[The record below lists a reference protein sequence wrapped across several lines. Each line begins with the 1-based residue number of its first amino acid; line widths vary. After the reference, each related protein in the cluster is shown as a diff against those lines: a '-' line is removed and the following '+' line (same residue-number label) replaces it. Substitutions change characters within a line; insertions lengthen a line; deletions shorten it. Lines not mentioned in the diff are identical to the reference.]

1 MPHAIINGARLWYE
15 TPGNP
20 SANARPL
27 LLHHGYTAS
36 RVNWAP
42 VAERLQDTYRV
53 ILMECRG
60 TGDSED
66 TADGYSLEQYA
77 LDVLGMA
84 DHLNLQTFTYAGHSM
99 GGGVGFL
106 LGLDHATRLDGLILM
121 APIPSGGTSALP
133 PQAAIDRRLQA
144 RAAKDRDFF
153 MAEMVANRYR
163 PEIQTDAWFNLR
175 IDHLLRVSEGH
186 LLGGLSSMHT
196 LDVEARL
203 PELALPTLM
212 LAGAVDG
219 LLRAN
224 LNDYMRL
231 PDAGLHV
238 FSQAGHDVAIYE
250 PDGVSQAIHGF
261 MQHGSMNA
269 NKLAFRAT
277 VRG

>member
-1 MPHAIINGARLWYE
+1 MPHAIINGARLWYD

-20 SANARPL
+20 PANARTL

-42 VAERLQDTYRV
+42 VTERLQDTYRV

-77 LDVLGMA
+77 LDVIGMA
-84 DHLNLQTFTYAGHSM
+84 NHLDLPTFTYAGHSM

-106 LGLDHATRLDGLILM
+106 LGLDHAARLDNLILM
-121 APIPSGGTSALP
+121 APIPSGGTSAMP
-133 PQAAIDRRLQA
+133 PQAMIDRRLQA
-144 RAAKDRDFF
+144 RANKDRAFF
-153 MAEMVANRYR
+153 MAEMVASRYR

-186 LLGGLSSMHT
+186 LLGGLRTMHE

-203 PELALPTLM
+203 AELTLPTLM
-212 LAGAVDG
+212 LAGGVDG

-224 LNDYMRL
+224 LNDYLRL

-250 PDGVSQAIHGF
+250 PEGVSQAIHDF
-261 MQHGSMNA
+261 MQHGPMNA
-269 NKLAFRAT
+269 AKLALRAA
-277 VRG
+277 G